1 MEVKKHINVA
11 CAIILN
17 EGKIF
22 AAQRSEM
29 MSLPLKWEF
38 PGGKLMENESAEDC
52 ILRELKEE
60 LNIDVL
66 ILDRLSDSLFDY
78 GNFSINL
85 IPFVTQFKE
94 GQLILSEHKDARW
107 LLSNELDQL
116 DWAPA
121 DIPILHELMKTKYA

>member
-1 MEVKKHINVA
+1 
-11 CAIILN
+11 
-17 EGKIF
+17 
-22 AAQRSEM
+22 

-60 LNIDVL
+60 LNIDVV
-66 ILDRLSDSLFDY
+66 IIDKMNDSFFDY
-78 GNFSINL
+78 GSFSINL
-85 IPFVTQFKE
+85 IPIVTQFKE

-107 LLSNELDQL
+107 FISKELEQL

-121 DIPILHELMKTKYA
+121 DIPILHDLMKTKYA